1 MQSFKI
7 SSGLKQFS
15 GSSNVIQKNDIEKQ
29 VVIKCFIPITVNNSA
44 SFLKK
49 PNSSIQRITTDDSLV
64 VIPANVIIDK
74 IEFFGFRFSTRGS
87 FNIGL
92 GQLNGN
98 ILNLLIENAT
108 ADIANEKQGGYR
120 EFSSTAVDGSN
131 SKNLVLAN
139 SFVNIVSEQPTT
151 GNLMVLITYHPKP
164 KIE

>member
-44 SFLKK
+44 SLLKK

-74 IEFFGFRFSTRGS
+74 IEFFGFRFSSKGS
-87 FNIGL
+87 F
-92 GQLNGN
+92 N